1 LFGEVSDMESEYL
14 VGHGRFPL
22 TVLEICLF
30 FAALLLLTSSSRWP
44 FSVGLLLALYVTAL
58 TVCRFWPAPTFKLP
72 QAPRSSGPAPVESP
86 ARGTVVWS
94 PEYQV
99 RFWFHPFSARKYGL
113 IRERAL
119 REGLLSADDF
129 SQPVAVDDRD
139 LRLVHSRGYLW
150 RLYLLGLTPLG
161 LLNGENPVQLSILKR
176 LKAACGG
183 TYLAA
188 RIALERG
195 LAVNLGGGFH
205 HAFACH
211 EEGFCHLND
220 IAVAI
225 RKLQEEGAIERA
237 MVIDCDVHQGNGTA
251 AIFQGDESVFTFSIH
266 REDLYPHR
274 KIPSSYDIGLY
285 SHEQV
290 GDDRYLR
297 ELEVLPALVER
308 HRPDLVVYV
317 AGADPFRGDRL
328 GGLLLSKEGLM
339 ARDSYVLRL
348 CTERHI
354 PAAVV
359 LGGGYSKGLR
369 DTVEIH
375 VNTIRVMALILREAE
390 SRSPIE
396 REPV

>member
-1 LFGEVSDMESEYL
+1 MEGEYL
-14 VGHGRFPL
+14 VRQGRFPL
-22 TVLEICLF
+22 SVLEVCLF
-30 FAALLLLTSSSRWP
+30 FAAVLLLTSSSRWP
-44 FSVGLLLALYVTAL
+44 FSAGLLLALYVAAL
-58 TVCRFWPAPTFKLP
+58 TVCRFWPAPKFRLA
-72 QAPRSSGPAPVESP
+72 QVPRSSRPLPADSP
-86 ARGTVVWS
+86 ASGIVVWS

-99 RFWFHPFSARKYGL
+99 RSWFHPFSARKYGL

-119 REGLLSADDF
+119 REGLLSEDDF
-129 SQPVAVDDRD
+129 SRPVAVDDRD
-139 LRLVHSRGYLW
+139 LLLVHSRGYLW

-161 LLNGENPVQLSILKR
+161 LLNGENPIQLSILKR

-183 TYLAA
+183 TYVAA

-225 RKLQEEGAIERA
+225 RKLQEEGGIERA

-251 AIFQGDESVFTFSIH
+251 AIFQGDASVFTFSIH
-266 REDLYPHR
+266 QEDLYPHR
-274 KIPSSYDIGLY
+274 KIPSSYDIGLD

-297 ELEVLPALVER
+297 ELEVLPDLVGR
-308 HRPDLVVYV
+308 HRPDLAVYV

-328 GGLLLSKEGLM
+328 GGFLLSKEGLM

-348 CTERHI
+348 CAERHI
-354 PAAVV
+354 PVAVV
-359 LGGGYSKGLR
+359 LGGGYSAGLR
-369 DTVEIH
+369 ETVEIH
-375 VNTIRVMALILREAE
+375 VNTIRVVARILREAA
-390 SRSPIE
+390 SRSPID
-396 REPV
+396 RDPG